1 MAIIFD
7 ESREIFRLLTANSEY
22 QMKVD
27 DIGVLLHNYYG
38 RPSCDT
44 DMSYQILSVDRGFSG
59 NLFENRANR
68 GRSIDVLPQE
78 YSGCGVGDYRISS
91 INVTAKNGSRS
102 CDLRYKSYEIIEGK
116 QPIAGLPSVREYDDD
131 VSTLI
136 ITMEDQVIGLE
147 VQLFYSVFTDKDVIT
162 RHTRFIN
169 VSDKK
174 LQLEK
179 AASAMLDVQF
189 GSWDEIHFSGR
200 HCMERQMSRNKLTQD
215 IKVISSKRGM
225 SSHHENPFVILCDH
239 GATETYGDCYGMML
253 MYSGNH
259 KIEIEQDQAGST
271 RIVAGINDENFSW
284 CLEAGESFDTPE
296 AIMAYTSE
304 GLEKLSHIY
313 HNIIRENVCDRKYM
327 DVNIIEFYRLK
338 EYQNQMLKHTKHI
351 DITNINFVD
360 FFGYHKE
367 AGLDI
372 ISVAVG
378 VVCYNYMKNG
388 NNEIISGSDSA
399 KQTEVVLLSFARKSG
414 AKTIKSI
421 NEFEEGQD
429 VCPNCGAK
437 ITSITN
443 VCEHCG
449 TALYNSTSNW
459 IINHMEV
466 L

>member
-1 MAIIFD
+1 MRKKSMLDILLEEPSESEIKNAWD
-7 ESREIFRLLTANSEY
+7 ERVKEQENTLLN
-22 QMKVD
+22 MIK
-27 DIGVLLHNYYG
+27 
-38 RPSCDT
+38 
-44 DMSYQILSVDRGFSG
+44 
-59 NLFENRANR
+59 
-68 GRSIDVLPQE
+68 
-78 YSGCGVGDYRISS
+78 
-91 INVTAKNGSRS
+91 
-102 CDLRYKSYEIIEGK
+102 
-116 QPIAGLPSVREYDDD
+116 VRENLDILEYNAD
-131 VSTLI
+131 VSKRKSFYTPNEDEERRLI
-136 ITMEDQVIGLE
+136 ELIKLDDPN
-147 VQLFYSVFTDKDVIT
+147 FDK
-162 RHTRFIN
+162 
-169 VSDKK
+169 
-174 LQLEK
+174 
-179 AASAMLDVQF
+179 
-189 GSWDEIHFSGR
+189 
-200 HCMERQMSRNKLTQD
+200 
-215 IKVISSKRGM
+215 
-225 SSHHENPFVILCDH
+225 
-239 GATETYGDCYGMML
+239 
-253 MYSGNH
+253 
-259 KIEIEQDQAGST
+259 
-271 RIVAGINDENFSW
+271 ENF
-284 CLEAGESFDTPE
+284 
-296 AIMAYTSE
+296 
-304 GLEKLSHIY
+304 EKLS
-313 HNIIRENVCDRKYM
+313 ENVYRKFVDAYCKNNIESMRKYM

-459 IINHMEV
+459 IINHMEI